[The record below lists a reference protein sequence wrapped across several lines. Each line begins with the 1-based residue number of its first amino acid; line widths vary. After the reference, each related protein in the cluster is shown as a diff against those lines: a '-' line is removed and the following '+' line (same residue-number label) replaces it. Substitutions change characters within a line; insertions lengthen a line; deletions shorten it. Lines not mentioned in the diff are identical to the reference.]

1 MKSEYTFNSAKL
13 RGRIIEMFNSIQ
25 EFAEETSRTYQY
37 VVNVLN
43 NKASLT
49 HKDMD
54 EWINILKIENAD
66 IYDYFFRH

>member
-43 NKASLT
+43 NKALLT